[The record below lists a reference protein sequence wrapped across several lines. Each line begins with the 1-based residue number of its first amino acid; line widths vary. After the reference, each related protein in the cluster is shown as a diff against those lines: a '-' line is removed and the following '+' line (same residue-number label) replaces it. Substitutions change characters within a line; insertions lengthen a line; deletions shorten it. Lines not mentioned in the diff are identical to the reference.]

1 MKKSLLFAFSL
12 LATSS
17 MVAQT
22 DEPIIIDTFRCD
34 QMSGNGEWMI
44 GRSNTWDDGT
54 GYLSTESSICNTR
67 TGEIFGWA
75 DLYTL
80 TPYSRPI
87 SSKGI
92 GVAST
97 YDEATN
103 WTEVP
108 FLLVPGQEPKILSQF
123 YTQGQFAGKD
133 CYAVAITDEAT
144 AFLGYYEIGNKR
156 YPFISD
162 INEDLTVGEPDFLP
176 LPQKDVFGS
185 EPYTVHLCC
194 MSDDATRVAGTV
206 VSVFPGIGQK
216 SYPIVYTKDTN
227 GEWTYSYPM
236 DFMTDSS
243 SPETAVSFY
252 QYQVAISPDGTKF
265 ACTQEVPDK
274 SGSFPE
280 YVVWSVDLGSGK
292 AEKIESENP
301 DIVATR
307 ILDNGIITGTF
318 FATIKISYIYIP
330 GAEDFVDFVEYTKGV
345 NPEYGEWM
353 EDNLMVKVQDV
364 DQNGQIV
371 DRVLPNTGQIYVA
384 DDMTA
389 FGSGFQTSNYDEYY
403 NLGLWSYVFTNF
415 EQSGLK
421 DTFSTSETGPLP
433 VYNIQG
439 IRVATLDSE
448 AQISALPAGLYIIGS
463 RKILVK

>member
-144 AFLGYYEIGNKR
+144 AFLGYYEIGTKR

-162 INEDLTVGEPDFLP
+162 INGDLTFGEPDFLP

-185 EPYTVHLCC
+185 EPYMVHLCC

-384 DDMTA
+384 DDMTV

-433 VYNIQG
+433 VYNIHG

-448 AQISALPAGLYIIGS
+448 TQIFALPAGLYIIGS